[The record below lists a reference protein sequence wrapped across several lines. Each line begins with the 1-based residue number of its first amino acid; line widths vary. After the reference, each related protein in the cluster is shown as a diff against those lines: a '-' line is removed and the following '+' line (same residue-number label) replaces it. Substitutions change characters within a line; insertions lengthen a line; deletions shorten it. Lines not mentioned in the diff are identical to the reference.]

1 MATVKHEQNRMDTVS
16 PGLQSCKTSCEN
28 VHIVSREEER
38 ASYGAAELVSLEHE
52 ALLAGHE
59 RGERLP
65 LLLVALLAPHGQSH
79 RGGPARP
86 HGRGPG
92 QAAVVVA
99 RSEGGGEQRMG
110 GDGRSHCGTASER
123 QQEEDVQTVGSVG
136 RGHF

>member
-1 MATVKHEQNRMDTVS
+1 MNKLGWTGS
-16 PGLQSCKTSCEN
+16 PGLRFCKQAAKVCTLFQE
-28 VHIVSREEER
+28 RKER

-79 RGGPARP
+79 RGGPARA
-86 HGRGPG
+86 REPG
-92 QAAVVVA
+92 QAAVVP
-99 RSEGGGEQRMG
+99 RGEGRGEERRG
-110 GDGRSHCGTASER
+110 GDGRSHCGTASE
-123 QQEEDVQTVGSVG
+123 QQEEDVVVSQTVGLVG